1 MLQPRIEKVI
11 PTKKKSL
18 GQYFT
23 PPEVVEFMF
32 KMVELFRGKK
42 AGRFAKIIDP
52 ACGEGVFVQYAFQ
65 HNLAVSP
72 QCIFGCDID
81 PEMKARWKS
90 FDQMGKLNLHICDG
104 LLDNEEEGIAKGT
117 FDLVIGNPPYGGSG
131 LLELGRL
138 LETVAPEQTPK
149 EAHLPGL
156 FGTDIKVVEK
166 RKAGSAINGNPDFFT
181 EKSNQELI
189 QLANALL
196 DDYESWKKEN
206 GKQKEDEPN
215 GDLGFLGDEKYLPGN
230 VKAKLMIERFE
241 AFKHRHS
248 MLRLSAADLKK
259 LLTFPI
265 EILFT
270 ERFIQLAKP
279 GGIIAVILPDG
290 IFANSQTKYFRDW
303 LLTKGKLLAI
313 TSLPKGVFST
323 AGTSART
330 SIMFFKKFDIKAKT
344 RVDHTVYLASPSNQD
359 DNGFTLN
366 GYLSELLGR
375 IKSNLR
381 RK

>member
-1 MLQPRIEKVI
+1 MLQPHTQRAV

-23 PPEVVEFMF
+23 PPEVAEFMF

-42 AGRFAKIIDP
+42 ARKFAKVIDP
-52 ACGEGVFVQYAFQ
+52 ACGEGVFVQYAFER
-65 HNLAVSP
+65 NLAVSP
-72 QCIFGCDID
+72 RCIFGCDID
-81 PEMKARWKS
+81 PAIRPRWKD
-90 FDQMGKLNLHICDG
+90 FDPTGKLNLHICDG
-104 LLDNEEEGIAKGT
+104 LLDDEEEGITKGS

-131 LLELGRL
+131 LMELGRL
-138 LETVAPEQTPK
+138 LETANTEAPPK
-149 EAHLPGL
+149 EANVPTL
-156 FGTDIKVVEK
+156 FGSDVKVVEK
-166 RKAGSAINGNPDFFT
+166 RKTGSTVNGSPDFFA

-189 QLANALL
+189 RLANALL

-270 ERFIQLAKP
+270 ERFVQLAKP
-279 GGIIAVILPDG
+279 GGIIAIIVPDG
-290 IFANSQTKYFRDW
+290 LLANANTLFFRRW
-303 LLTKGKLLAI
+303 MSTKGYLLAI
-313 TSLPKGVFST
+313 VSLPRRVFSG
-323 AGTSART
+323 AGAN
-330 SIMFFKKFDIKAKT
+330 A
-344 RVDHTVYLASPSNQD
+344 
-359 DNGFTLN
+359 
-366 GYLSELLGR
+366 
-375 IKSNLR
+375 
-381 RK
+381 